1 MPSSN
6 VEYAIQ
12 TIVEALP
19 DVAGIYIFGS
29 AGTNFEKK
37 DSDIDLAIL
46 TISPIL
52 PAFLWDLSQII
63 AVHLSKDVDLI
74 NLKDASTVFCF
85 QIISTGKRVYCRDQA
100 ICDEFEMLAYS
111 SYLRLNEE
119 RKEIIDAIKKRGQ
132 IFNG

>member
-85 QIISTGKRVYCRDQA
+85 QIISDPGEQFRD
-100 ICDEFEMLAYS
+100 
-111 SYLRLNEE
+111 N
-119 RKEIIDAIKKRGQ
+119 
-132 IFNG
+132 NGLPC